1 MQRCS
6 PETPEPLSEHPPH
19 PAQSWENSG
28 KTCRLATRRATK
40 RLRMGL
46 GVQSTGPAQHAPV
59 LAFTPSVTK
68 TQHLVIGVVAPTCD
82 PSAP

>member
-1 MQRCS
+1 
-6 PETPEPLSEHPPH
+6 
-19 PAQSWENSG
+19 
-28 KTCRLATRRATK
+28 
-40 RLRMGL
+40 MGL

-68 TQHLVIGVVAPTCD
+68 TQHLVIGVVASTCD

>member
-1 MQRCS
+1 
-6 PETPEPLSEHPPH
+6 
-19 PAQSWENSG
+19 
-28 KTCRLATRRATK
+28 
-40 RLRMGL
+40 MGL

-59 LAFTPSVTK
+59 LAFTPSVTTK